1 MAINSKFYEEIE
13 FFMFNMSL
21 LNEFSKIDNSIKN
34 KK

>member
-13 FFMFNMSL
+13 FFMINMSL
-21 LNEFSKIDNSIKN
+21 LNELSKIDNSIKN